1 MQQPIAYPFY
11 ISSPRLPFSVPWSS
25 NPFHFP
31 PPSPQHFPPPSPQHF
46 PPPSPQHFPP
56 PSPQHFPSSYQ
67 TTSSLPPVSYQLPF
81 VLSPQSR
88 QNLPPRTLHPSS
100 SYTNTRYNHLKQS
113 TSHINRQRF
122 NDPSLYSQRYSV
134 PNYQYRPLKTKS
146 VTDLQQLSD
155 QNAPHL
161 LKAHSWHAMN
171 HLHQANLNMNYAN
184 EIPFNHTNYSHCRQ
198 YSPKQKRKSHRK
210 QLSSSSPKQTSEHGI
225 VRISTLDEMPTISN
239 PIYRESASDSKIKE
253 PIGITSS
260 KQSSPSSSN
269 SSHSSLQ
276 KRLNGSLR
284 NDPLLSAAMED
295 FQQLRQTSSQRTSL
309 TYFEIFDYFFRIFK
323 YFLVLIV
330 EI

>member
-1 MQQPIAYPFY
+1 MNLTMQQPITYPFY
-11 ISSPRLPFSVPWSS
+11 MSSPRLPFSVPWST

-31 PPSPQHFPPPSPQHF
+31 SPSQPHFPSPYQTAPSLPPPSQ
-46 PPPSPQHFPP
+46 
-56 PSPQHFPSSYQ
+56 QHFPSPYQ
-67 TTSSLPPVSYQLPF
+67 TAPSLSPVSYQIPF
-81 VLSPQSR
+81 ILSPDSR
-88 QNLPPRTLHPSS
+88 QSLPPKALHPSS

-122 NDPSLYSQRYSV
+122 YDPSLHSQRYSI

-155 QNAPHL
+155 QNSPHL

-171 HLHQANLNMNYAN
+171 QLYQANLNMNYAN
-184 EIPFNHTNYSHCRQ
+184 EIPFNNTNYSHYRQ
-198 YSPKQKRKSHRK
+198 HSPKQSKKSHRR
-210 QLSSSSPKQTSEHGI
+210 QVSSSSPKQSSEHGI
-225 VRISTLDEMPTISN
+225 VRISTLDEMPIINN
-239 PIYRESASDSKIKE
+239 PIYRESTSDSTKNPKIKE
-253 PIGITSS
+253 PIRINST

-269 SSHSSLQ
+269 SSSHSSLQ

-309 TYFEIFDYFFRIFK
+309 TYFKKIIFLKTFCFCISYI
-323 YFLVLIV
+323 
-330 EI
+330 